1 MKKNTALMRQCL
13 FMIFGEL
20 AVSAITAAVYAIVGA
35 FSYKVITGAALGAA
49 VTIANYLILTLSVD
63 RAVRQ
68 FEEKRGK
75 AEMTEEEAHAF
86 TEENKKAV
94 QLRIQLSFIVRAL
107 SLLGCLVL
115 AFVSGQFEVIATLVP
130 LVMMRPILMAEG
142 YIRVRREAKEKTEAK
157 D

>member
-1 MKKNTALMRQCL
+1 MKKNTALMRQCI

-68 FEEKRGK
+68 FEEKRGHT
-75 AEMTEEEAHAF
+75 EMTEEEAHAF

-94 QLRIQLSFIVRAL
+94 QLRIQMSFIVRAL

-130 LVMMRPILMAEG
+130 LVMMRPILIAEG
-142 YIRVRREAKEKTEAK
+142 YIRARREAKEKTEAK

>member
-1 MKKNTALMRQCL
+1 MKLGTLDIQGNTW
-13 FMIFGEL
+13 L
-20 AVSAITAAVYAIVGA
+20 APMAGVTDWA
-35 FSYKVITGAALGAA
+35 FRCVCQALGAA

-142 YIRVRREAKEKTEAK
+142 YIRGRREAKEKTEAK